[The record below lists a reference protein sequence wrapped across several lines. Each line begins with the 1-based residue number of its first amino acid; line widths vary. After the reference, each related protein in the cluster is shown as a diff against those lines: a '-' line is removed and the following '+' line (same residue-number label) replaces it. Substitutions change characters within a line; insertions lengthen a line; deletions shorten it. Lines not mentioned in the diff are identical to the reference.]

1 MDIKNIIEETIK
13 SFDEEKV
20 IKELEILKASS
31 NSIMIKLNEFII
43 VDYDIIKSKTLYHIQ
58 EKKNVNLNEIKK
70 LINFIDEKLVL
81 IFRLIYKEQQ

>member
-43 VDYDIIKSKTLYHIQ
+43 VDYDIIESKTLYNIQ

-81 IFRLIYKEQQ
+81 IFRLIYKES

>member
-31 NSIMIKLNEFII
+31 NSIIIKLNDFII
-43 VDYDIIKSKTLYHIQ
+43 VDYDIIKSKTLYNIQ

-70 LINFIDEKLVL
+70 LINFIDEKLIL
-81 IFRLIYKEQQ
+81 IFRLVYKE

>member
-43 VDYDIIKSKTLYHIQ
+43 VDYDIIESKTLYNIQ

-70 LINFIDEKLVL
+70 LINFIDEKLIL
-81 IFRLIYKEQQ
+81 IFRLVYKE

>member
-31 NSIMIKLNEFII
+31 NSIIIKLNDFII
-43 VDYDIIKSKTLYHIQ
+43 VDYDIIKSKTLYNIQ

-70 LINFIDEKLVL
+70 LINFIDEKLIL
-81 IFRLIYKEQQ
+81 IFTLIYKES

>member
-31 NSIMIKLNEFII
+31 NSIIIKLNDFII
-43 VDYDIIKSKTLYHIQ
+43 VDYDIIKSKTLYNIQ

-81 IFRLIYKEQQ
+81 IFRLIYKES